1 MQIIEFTADSL
12 RFVDAVPSQAPA
24 DGFVWLMLERDEFEG
39 ARPQLQDAAQQLGGS
54 ALLDL
59 HCQDLASPVHPSHYD
74 YTSVYD
80 LIIFRRL
87 ATQLETQSEAEHE
100 AAIESY
106 HGQGGTPRIKPRGG
120 LPAFNRISSKAVSFA
135 VFDRLL
141 ISVHPRGCYA
151 AKSFIQRFLADA
163 KFSVGVVTMDTA
175 AARSRQPVS
184 PADLVLRMINAMV
197 DSYLDLRK
205 ELTRQLEHWQAEL
218 LKANTR
224 FNNWGA
230 LMTARSQLHVLED
243 LCDEQHDAMQEWLDS
258 LREQPLSS
266 FLKTGNSAPAVP
278 LPPGEAAIK
287 AQRDLARADPEAT
300 AAAQWQRDQLVA
312 RARDV
317 IEHIERVV
325 HHARR
330 LEQSAET
337 VVQIHFSAQS
347 NRTNDIMRTLTALT
361 AVFLPLNLITGFF
374 GMNFEFMPLIHH
386 AFGFWGTFSFMV
398 LLVLVVVAVFWR
410 KQYLARTSR

>member
-1 MQIIEFTADSL
+1 MQIIEFTSDSL
-12 RFVDAVPSQAPA
+12 RFVDAVPVQPPA
-24 DGFVWLMLERDEFEG
+24 DGFVWILLDREEFEG
-39 ARPQLQDAAQQLGGS
+39 ARPQLQEAALRLGGS
-54 ALLDL
+54 TLLDL
-59 HCQDLASPVHPSHYD
+59 HCQDLASAVHPSHYD
-74 YTSVYD
+74 STSIYD

-87 ATQLETQSEAEHE
+87 ATQFETQSEAEHE
-100 AAIESY
+100 AAIEAY
-106 HGQGGTPRIKPRGG
+106 HGQGGKARIKPRGG
-120 LPAFNRISSKAVSFA
+120 MPAFNRISSKAVGFA
-135 VFDRLL
+135 VFDRFL
-141 ISVHPRGCYA
+141 ISVHPHGCYA

-163 KFSVGVVTMDTA
+163 KFSVETA
-175 AARSRQPVS
+175 RQDPTLSRNRLPIS

-205 ELTRQLEHWQAEL
+205 DLTRQLEHWQAEL
-218 LKANTR
+218 LKPGTR
-224 FNNWGA
+224 FSNWGA

-243 LCDEQHDAMQEWLDS
+243 LCDEQHDAMQEWLDT

-266 FLKTGNSAPAVP
+266 FLRGAMPQPVAFADGTTAGGPHEPERRNA
-278 LPPGEAAIK
+278 EAM
-287 AQRDLARADPEAT
+287 L
-300 AAAQWQRDQLVA
+300 AAQGQRDQLVA

-317 IEHIERVV
+317 IEHIDRVV

-361 AVFLPLNLITGFF
+361 AIFLPLNLITGFF

-386 AFGFWGTFSFMV
+386 ISGFWWTFSFMV
-398 LLVLVVVAVFWR
+398 LIVVVVGTVFWR
-410 KQYLARTSR
+410 KQYIARTRR